1 MVKLLM
7 LLALAAPAGGSGD
20 ASPAPAS
27 PATPRPAI
35 EDYDT
40 LGARSERGRE
50 VRLLL
55 AARRGEL
62 DVVKSLV
69 EGGESVNPPPG
80 WRAPLTAAALHD
92 HVAVMEYLLAQGA
105 RVDARDR
112 LGRSALW
119 AAVWAEQPHAFQLLL
134 ERGAAVDVAAKS
146 GETPLFLAVERNQLE
161 MARALLDKGA
171 DPNRPSP
178 GVLLPGFRPL
188 HRAAMLGH
196 VELVRLL
203 LERGADGRATNTAGQ
218 TPAEVTAGP
227 QADAIRKLLTTTRR

>member
-1 MVKLLM
+1 MLKLFVLV
-7 LLALAAPAGGSGD
+7 ALAAPPGASGE
-20 ASPAPAS
+20 PAPVAS
-27 PATPRPAI
+27 VTPRPAI
-35 EDYDT
+35 DDYDT
-40 LGARSERGRE
+40 LGASSERGRE

-69 EGGESVNPPPG
+69 EGGESVNPPSG
-80 WRAPLTAAALHD
+80 WRTPLTAAALHD

-119 AAVWAEQPHAFQLLL
+119 AAVWAEQPHAFRLLL

-161 MARALLDKGA
+161 MAQALLDKGA
-171 DPNRPSP
+171 DVNRPSP

-196 VELVRLL
+196 VELVRVLL
-203 LERGADGRATNTAGQ
+203 ARGADPRATNAAGQ
-218 TPAEVTAGP
+218 TPADVTAGP
-227 QADAIRKLLTTTRR
+227 QADAIRKLLTSTRR